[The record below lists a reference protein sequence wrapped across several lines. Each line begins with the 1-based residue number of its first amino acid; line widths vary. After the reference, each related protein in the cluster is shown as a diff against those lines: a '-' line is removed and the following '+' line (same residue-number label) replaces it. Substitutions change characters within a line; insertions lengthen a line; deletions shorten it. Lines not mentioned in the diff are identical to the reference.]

1 MNILVNKSDAGRPLW
16 LTIACEELRVF
27 GEFRKLTKV
36 IQDLPQDLI
45 GLLEMVKYCPGSEIM
60 KLFSCSTQLSIKFQ
74 LLIKAKMMKHTDFS
88 CYQPLN
94 WCIYPA
100 NKYKNANNYSHF
112 NINEQDKLCAL
123 FSLV

>member
-45 GLLEMVKYCPGSEIM
+45 GLLEMVKYCPGPEIM
-60 KLFSCSTQLSIKFQ
+60 KLFSCSTQLSINFQ
-74 LLIKAKMMKHTDFS
+74 LLIKAKMLKYIDFS
-88 CYQPLN
+88 CYQPLS

-100 NKYKNANNYSHF
+100 NKYENANN
-112 NINEQDKLCAL
+112 C
-123 FSLV
+123 